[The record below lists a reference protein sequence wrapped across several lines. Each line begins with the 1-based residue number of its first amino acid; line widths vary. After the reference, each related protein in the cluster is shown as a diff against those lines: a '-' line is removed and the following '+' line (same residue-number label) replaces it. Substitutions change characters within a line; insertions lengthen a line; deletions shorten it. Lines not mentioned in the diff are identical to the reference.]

1 MPAPGAGF
9 RVSSDGGVS
18 GWVLR
23 AFGDEGRRA
32 AEVSEWPF
40 VERGVCARRERG
52 RCQRACDAAGGTIGT
67 RLGRQRGALIEG
79 SRFGT
84 VRRQHVCVGRSVVR
98 CHHRVRLNRHAA
110 HHCCGDATLQ
120 RQRDHEQDG
129 QQESVETAHHLH
141 TIAAR
146 ASVVASVPA
155 LIDRTQ
161 TPAHVCAS
169 RSGATRGRN
178 GLRSGYQLVT
188 AAGARSD
195 RRTCLRC

>member
-9 RVSSDGGVS
+9 RDSSDGGGS

-32 AEVSEWPF
+32 AEVSRWPF
-40 VERGVCARRERG
+40 VERGVRARRECG

-67 RLGRQRGALIEG
+67 RLGRQRSALIEG

-84 VRRQHVCVGRSVVR
+84 VRRQHVCVVR

-146 ASVVASVPA
+146 ASVVAPLPA

-161 TPAHVCAS
+161 TRAHVRAG
-169 RSGATRGRN
+169 RSGAARGRDE
-178 GLRSGYQLVT
+178 LRSGYQLVT